1 MANPSQQPLH
11 VNTFILQGDKD
22 NFVVAFKLDKFRRK
36 VIMLENMGH
45 FDWIHPGSEAFNTLT
60 QQLNGLVK

>member
-22 NFVVAFKLDKFRRK
+22 NIVVAFKLDKFRRK
-36 VIMLENMGH
+36 IIMLENMGY
-45 FDWIHPGSEAFNTLT
+45 FDWIHPGS
-60 QQLNGLVK
+60 